1 MTGQAFVGTL
11 SRIEL
16 TLLLQIPPRS
26 EPETS
31 DEISIGQMYENGES
45 VPQDYAT
52 ALHWYQL
59 AALTRDAAAEAGVER
74 VEQILNHQPCP

>member
-1 MTGQAFVGTL
+1 MQNNTVM
-11 SRIEL
+11 R
-16 TLLLQIPPRS
+16 PPPPVKRPRVAYD

-31 DEISIGQMYENGES
+31 DEISIGHMYEYGET

-59 AALTRDAAAEAGVER
+59 AAITRDAAAEAGVQR
-74 VEQILNHQPCP
+74 VEKLLIPLFPG

>member
-1 MTGQAFVGTL
+1 MTRLVAKPSL
-11 SRIEL
+11 ACAA
-16 TLLLQIPPRS
+16 

-31 DEISIGQMYENGES
+31 DEISVGQMYEYGET

-59 AALTRDAAAEAGVER
+59 AAATRDSAAAARAQR
-74 VEQILNHQPCP
+74 VEQILDLRH